1 MSPAELAAIEDSG
14 ALIMLARVL
23 ADYPKFGVRIRYRE
37 AGYDVEFHDE
47 TEPILRETA
56 PVLRQALL
64 SALNRLFDQWLQGRP
79 RT

>member
-47 TEPILRETA
+47 TEPILRATA
-56 PVLRQALL
+56 PILRHALL
-64 SALNRLFDQWLQGRP
+64 DALNSLFDQWLQGRP